1 MTPSEFKRLAIPYRK
16 ICKRDIDQLAK
27 MFEKNED
34 IDKIS
39 TFVNSKTI
47 ELEWEHKQILK
58 LDGMRKKLMGRRLI

>member
-1 MTPSEFKRLAIPYRK
+1 
-16 ICKRDIDQLAK
+16 

-34 IDKIS
+34 IDKII

-47 ELEWEHKQILK
+47 ELEWEHRQILK